1 MIWAT
6 PMLAGLVAAI
16 AVPSLVI
23 LYFLKL
29 RRIPREVSST
39 LLWKKSIQDLQA
51 NAPFQKLRRNLLL
64 FLQLIILG
72 LILLA
77 LAQPRSTAS
86 SAAGRKLVILVDR
99 SASMRAVDGEA
110 GAGGG
115 IGRTRLD
122 VAKQRAISMVEG
134 LASPSLFEES
144 DKADEAMVIAFDRSA
159 EIVSQFTSDKQAL
172 LAAINGIVQ
181 TDGPSSI
188 EEAYRLAQSQR
199 PNRVVI
205 DTGVDGEG
213 TNPVELEGIKGGDAY
228 FFHLFSD
235 GKIGD
240 LDVVRADEDT
250 ADAPSF
256 EYHSVGGSGS
266 VNIGLTALR
275 AERDYEDPTKLS
287 VFVGVQSTD
296 MNPRSVDA
304 ELRVGGRVVSV
315 RAIELDALRIDP
327 QIGTREVSTGG
338 VVFELVEPNGVVV
351 DVRLSTG
358 FGDASSGMK
367 MDVLE
372 TDNAG
377 TLIVPPAKQA
387 SVALV
392 TTGSLFLREAL
403 SGLSISDLKIMSPA
417 QYEDMREAG
426 ETGGIDLFVFDRTLP
441 KASEGGVVFDP
452 GRYLVIGDVYTGPG
466 GVVDQGE
473 GPGTQIINWRRGHPL
488 LRDLTLDAV
497 VLGKSRTVEIPDGS
511 ELVSLAET
519 TEGPAIVE
527 MSTGD
532 VRAVMVAFDPAFSN
546 WPFDVS
552 FVVFLASSVDY
563 LGTQVGTDVEVNARQ
578 ITPGFVLADRVP
590 NDASKIR
597 VRLPDGSM
605 SGEVI
610 AAPDGRIVYGPIHET
625 GVYRVEWMGSMGA
638 SDIEDDG
645 KVLRFY
651 AANLL
656 DGPESDVGSAETL
669 GLSNRVVSASNQGE
683 ITRLKE
689 WWPWLLLGALC
700 VMMVEWWI
708 YNKKVYL

>member
-64 FLQLIILG
+64 FLQLLILG

-99 SASMRAVDGEA
+99 SASMRAVDGD
-110 GAGGG
+110 GGSVG
-115 IGRTRLD
+115 DRTRLD
-122 VAKQRAISMVEG
+122 VAKERAISMVEG

-144 DKADEAMVIAFDRSA
+144 EDADEAMVIAFDRSA

-205 DTGVDGEG
+205 DSGVDGTG
-213 TNPVELEGIKGGDAY
+213 TDPVELEGIKGGDAY

-235 GKIGD
+235 GKVSD

-256 EYHSVGGSGS
+256 EYHSVGGAAA

-296 MNPRSVDA
+296 PNPRSIDA

-315 RAIELDALRIDP
+315 RAIELDALTIDP

-351 DVRLSTG
+351 EVRLSTG
-358 FGDASSGMK
+358 FGDASSQGG

-372 TDNAG
+372 TDNSG

-403 SGLSISDLKIMSPA
+403 SGLSISDLQIMSPA
-417 QYEDMREAG
+417 QYEEMRDAG
-426 ETGGIDLFVFDRTLP
+426 ETGAIDLFVFDRTLP

-563 LGTQVGTDVEVNARQ
+563 LGTQVGTDVDVNARQ

-590 NDASKIR
+590 SDASNIR
-597 VRLPDGSM
+597 VRLPDGTM

-610 AAPDGRIVYGPIHET
+610 AAPDGRIVYGPIHRT
-625 GVYRVEWMGSMGA
+625 GVYRVEWTGSVGA

-656 DGPESDVGSAETL
+656 DGPESDVGAAETL
-669 GLSNRVVSASNQGE
+669 GLSNRVVSASSQGE

-700 VMMVEWWI
+700 VMMMEWWI

>member
-6 PMLAGLVAAI
+6 PLLAGLVAAI

-39 LLWKKSIQDLQA
+39 LLWKKAIQDLQA

-72 LILLA
+72 LIVLA
-77 LAQPRSTAS
+77 LAQPRSSATAS
-86 SAAGRKLVILVDR
+86 AGRKLVILVDR
-99 SASMRAVDGEA
+99 SASMRAVDGDLA
-110 GAGGG
+110 QGSD
-115 IGRTRLD
+115 ITRLES
-122 VAKQRAISMVEG
+122 AKERAIGLVEG
-134 LASPSLFEES
+134 LAAPSLFEEAE
-144 DKADEAMVIAFDRSA
+144 DADEAMVIAFDRSA
-159 EIVSQFTSDKQAL
+159 EIVSRFTSDKAAL
-172 LAAINGIVQ
+172 ISAINGIVQ

-199 PNRVVI
+199 PDRVFI
-205 DTGVDGEG
+205 DTGATGEG
-213 TNPVELEGIKGGDAY
+213 TDPVEIEGIKGGDAY

-235 GKIGD
+235 GRISD

-250 ADAPSF
+250 QDAPSF
-256 EYHSVGGSGS
+256 EYHSVGDAES
-266 VNIGLTALR
+266 VSVGLTALR

-296 MNPRSVDA
+296 VNPRSIDA
-304 ELRVGGRVVSV
+304 ELLVGGSVVSV
-315 RAIELDALRIDP
+315 RSVVLAGAEVDA
-327 QIGTREVSTGG
+327 QTGTKEVSTGG
-338 VVFELVEPNGVVV
+338 VVFELNEPNGVVV
-351 DVRLSTG
+351 GVRLSTG
-358 FGDASSGMK
+358 FGGDAAN
-367 MDVLE
+367 DVLG
-372 TDNAG
+372 TDNSG

-392 TTGSLFLREAL
+392 TTGSLFLKEAL
-403 SGLSISDLKIMSPA
+403 TGLSISDLKIITPGE
-417 QYEDMREAG
+417 YEEMREAG
-426 ETGGIDLFVFDRTLP
+426 ETGAIDLFVFDRAMP
-441 KASEGGVVFDP
+441 KAGDGGVVFDP
-452 GRYLVIGDVYTGPG
+452 GRYLVVGDVYTGPG
-466 GVVDQGE
+466 GMVDLGD
-473 GPGTQIINWRRGHPL
+473 GPGTQIINWRRVHPL

-497 VLGKSRTVEIPDGS
+497 VIGKSRTVEIPDGS

-552 FVVFLASSVDY
+552 FVVFLASAVDY
-563 LGTQVGTDVEVNARQ
+563 LGTQVGTDVDVNARQ

-590 NDASKIR
+590 SDAGNIR

-610 AAPDGRIVYGPIHET
+610 AAPDGRIVYGPIRET
-625 GVYRVEWMGSMGA
+625 GVYSVQWTGSAGV
-638 SDIEDDG
+638 SDMEDDG
-645 KVLRFY
+645 KILRYY

-656 DGPESDVGSAETL
+656 DGPESDL
-669 GLSNRVVSASNQGE
+669 GASQSLDLSNRVVSASNQGE

-689 WWPWLLLGALC
+689 WWPWLLLGAIA
-700 VMMVEWWI
+700 VMMFEWWI
-708 YNKKVYL
+708 YNRKVYL

>member
-86 SAAGRKLVILVDR
+86 SAGGRKLVILVDR
-99 SASMRAVDGEA
+99 SASMCAVDGDA
-110 GAGGG
+110 
-115 IGRTRLD
+115 GRTRLE
-122 VAKQRAISMVEG
+122 VAKERAISMVEG

-144 DKADEAMVIAFDRSA
+144 EEADEAMVIAFDRSA

-172 LAAINGIVQ
+172 LSAINGIEQ
-181 TDGPSSI
+181 TDAPSSI

-205 DTGVDGEG
+205 DSGSDGEG

-235 GKIGD
+235 GKVSD

-256 EYHSVGGSGS
+256 EYHAVGQSTA
-266 VNIGLTALR
+266 VNVGLTALR

-296 MNPRSVDA
+296 VNPRSVDA

-315 RAIELDALRIDP
+315 RAVNLDASVIDP
-327 QIGTREVSTGG
+327 QLGTREVSTGG

-351 DVRLSTG
+351 EVRLSTG
-358 FGDASSGMK
+358 FGDAG

-372 TDNAG
+372 TDNVG

-403 SGLSISDLKIMSPA
+403 TGLSISDLQIMSPA

-426 ETGGIDLFVFDRTLP
+426 ETSAIDLFVFDGTLP

-497 VLGKSRTVEIPDGS
+497 VLGKSRTIEIPDGS

-563 LGTQVGTDVEVNARQ
+563 LGTQVGTDVDVNARQ
-578 ITPGFVLADRVP
+578 LTPGFVLADRVP
-590 NDASKIR
+590 TDAENIR
-597 VRLPDGSM
+597 VRLPDGTM
-605 SGEVI
+605 SGEVV
-610 AAPDGRIVYGPIHET
+610 AAPDGRIVYGPIHDS
-625 GVYRVEWMGSMGA
+625 GVYRVEWNGSMGA
-638 SDIEDDG
+638 SDVEDDG

-669 GLSNRVVSASNQGE
+669 GLSNRVVSASSQGE

-689 WWPWLLLGALC
+689 WWPWLLLGALG

>member
-1 MIWAT
+1 MTWAT
-6 PMLAGLVAAI
+6 PMLAALVGAI
-16 AVPSLVI
+16 AIPALVI

-39 LLWKKSIQDLQA
+39 LLWKKAIQDLQA

-77 LAQPRSTAS
+77 LAQPRSTATAS
-86 SAAGRKLVILVDR
+86 AGRKLVILIDR
-99 SASMRAVDGEA
+99 SASMRAVDGDVSLSTPS
-110 GAGGG
+110 
-115 IGRTRLD
+115 TRLQ
-122 VAKQRAISMVEG
+122 VAKERAIGLVEG
-134 LASPSLFEES
+134 LAAPSLFEES

-159 EIVSQFTSDKQAL
+159 EIVSQFTSDKQTL
-172 LAAINGIVQ
+172 INAINGIVQ

-199 PNRVVI
+199 PNRVFI
-205 DTGVDGEG
+205 DTGSTGEG
-213 TNPVELEGIKGGDAY
+213 TDPVEIEGIKGGDAY

-235 GKIGD
+235 GRISD
-240 LDVVRADEDT
+240 LDVVRADSIEQ
-250 ADAPSF
+250 AGDAPTF
-256 EYHSVGGSGS
+256 EYHAVGDAAAVSV
-266 VNIGLTALR
+266 GLTALR

-296 MNPRSVDA
+296 PNPRSIDA
-304 ELRVGGRVVSV
+304 ELLVGGAVVSV
-315 RAIELDALRIDP
+315 RSITLQGAEVDA
-327 QIGTREVSTGG
+327 QTGSREPSTGG
-338 VVFELVEPNGVVV
+338 VVFELAEPNGVVV
-351 DVRLSTG
+351 GVRLSTG
-358 FGDASSGMK
+358 FGEGDL
-367 MDVLE
+367 DVLG
-372 TDNAG
+372 TDNSG

-392 TTGSLFLREAL
+392 TTGSLFLKEAL
-403 SGLSISDLKIMSPA
+403 TGLSISDLKIMSPSE
-417 QYEDMREAG
+417 YEDMREAG
-426 ETGGIDLFVFDRTLP
+426 EASAIDLFVFDRATP
-441 KASEGGVVFDP
+441 KPSEGGVVFDP
-452 GRYLVIGDVYTGPG
+452 GRYLVVGDVYTGPG
-466 GVVDQGE
+466 GVVDLGD

-497 VLGKSRTVEIPDGS
+497 VIGKSRTIEIPEGS

-532 VRAVMVAFDPAFSN
+532 VRAVMVGFDPAYSN

-552 FVVFLASSVDY
+552 FVVFLASAVDY
-563 LGTQVGTDVEVNARQ
+563 LGTQVGTEVDVNARQ

-590 NDASKIR
+590 TDAGNIR

-610 AAPDGRIVYGPIHET
+610 AAPDGRIVYGPIRET
-625 GVYRVEWMGSMGA
+625 GVYSVQWTGSAGA

-645 KVLRFY
+645 KILRYY

-656 DGPESDVGSAETL
+656 DGPESDL
-669 GLSNRVVSASNQGE
+669 GASESLDLSNRVVSASNQGE

-689 WWPWLLLGALC
+689 WWPWLLLAAIA
-700 VMMVEWWI
+700 VMMFEWWI
-708 YNKKVYL
+708 YNRKVYL

>member
-86 SAAGRKLVILVDR
+86 SAGGRKLVILVDR
-99 SASMRAVDGEA
+99 SASMRAVDGDA
-110 GAGGG
+110 
-115 IGRTRLD
+115 GRTRLE
-122 VAKQRAISMVEG
+122 VAKERAISMVEG

-144 DKADEAMVIAFDRSA
+144 EEADEAMVIAFDRSA

-172 LAAINGIVQ
+172 LSAINGIEQ
-181 TDGPSSI
+181 TDAPSSI

-205 DTGVDGEG
+205 DSGSDGEG

-235 GKIGD
+235 GKVSD

-256 EYHSVGGSGS
+256 EYHSVGQSTA
-266 VNIGLTALR
+266 VNVGLTALR

-296 MNPRSVDA
+296 VNPRSVDA

-315 RAIELDALRIDP
+315 RAVNLDASVIDP
-327 QIGTREVSTGG
+327 QLGTREVSTSG
-338 VVFELVEPNGVVV
+338 VVFELVEPNGVVI

-358 FGDASSGMK
+358 FGDAS

-372 TDNAG
+372 TDNVG

-403 SGLSISDLKIMSPA
+403 SGLSISDLQIMSPA
-417 QYEDMREAG
+417 QYEDMRDAG
-426 ETGGIDLFVFDRTLP
+426 ETGAIDLFVFDGTLP

-497 VLGKSRTVEIPDGS
+497 VLGKSRTIEIPDGS

-563 LGTQVGTDVEVNARQ
+563 LGTQVGTDVDVNARQ
-578 ITPGFVLADRVP
+578 LTPGFVLADRVP
-590 NDASKIR
+590 TDAENIR
-597 VRLPDGSM
+597 VRLPDGTM
-605 SGEVI
+605 SGEVV
-610 AAPDGRIVYGPIHET
+610 AAPDGRIVYGPIHDS
-625 GVYRVEWMGSMGA
+625 GVYRVEWNGSMGA
-638 SDIEDDG
+638 SDVEDDG

-669 GLSNRVVSASNQGE
+669 GLSNRVVSASSQGE

-689 WWPWLLLGALC
+689 WWPWLLLGALG

>member
-64 FLQLIILG
+64 FLQLLILG

-99 SASMRAVDGEA
+99 SASMRAVDGD
-110 GAGGG
+110 GGSD
-115 IGRTRLD
+115 RTRLD
-122 VAKQRAISMVEG
+122 VAKERAISMVEG

-144 DKADEAMVIAFDRSA
+144 EKADEAMVIAFDRSA

-181 TDGPSSI
+181 TDGPSLI

-205 DTGVDGEG
+205 DSGGDGTGTD
-213 TNPVELEGIKGGDAY
+213 PVELEGIKGGDAY

-235 GKIGD
+235 GKVSD

-256 EYHSVGGSGS
+256 EYHSVGGSGA

-296 MNPRSVDA
+296 PNPRSIDA

-315 RAIELDALRIDP
+315 RAVDLDALTIDP

-358 FGDASSGMK
+358 FGDAS

-372 TDNAG
+372 TDNSG

-403 SGLSISDLKIMSPA
+403 SGLSISDLQIMSPA

-426 ETGGIDLFVFDRTLP
+426 ETSGIDLFVFDRTLP

-497 VLGKSRTVEIPDGS
+497 VLGKSRTIEIPEGS

-532 VRAVMVAFDPAFSN
+532 VRAVMVAFDPAYSN

-563 LGTQVGTDVEVNARQ
+563 LGTQVGTDVDVNARQ

-590 NDASKIR
+590 SDASNIR
-597 VRLPDGSM
+597 VRLPDGTM

-610 AAPDGRIVYGPIHET
+610 AAPDGRIVYGPIHRT
-625 GVYRVEWMGSMGA
+625 GVYRVEWTGSMGA

-656 DGPESDVGSAETL
+656 DGPESDIGSAETL

>member
-1 MIWAT
+1 MTWAT
-6 PMLAGLVAAI
+6 PMLAALVGAI
-16 AVPSLVI
+16 AVPALVI

-29 RRIPREVSST
+29 RRVPREVSST
-39 LLWKKSIQDLQA
+39 LLWKKAIQDLQA
-51 NAPFQKLRRNLLL
+51 NAPFQRLRRNLLL

-77 LAQPRSTAS
+77 LAQPRSTDTAS
-86 SAAGRKLVILVDR
+86 AGRKLVILIDR
-99 SASMRAVDGEA
+99 SASMRAVDGDVSLSVPT
-110 GAGGG
+110 
-115 IGRTRLD
+115 TRLE
-122 VAKQRAISMVEG
+122 VAKERAIGLVEG

-144 DKADEAMVIAFDRSA
+144 EKADEAMVIAFDRSA
-159 EIVSQFTSDKQAL
+159 EIVSQFTSDKVAL
-172 LAAINGIVQ
+172 VNAINGIVQ

-199 PNRVVI
+199 PNRVFI
-205 DTGVDGEG
+205 DTGSTGEG
-213 TNPVELEGIKGGDAY
+213 TNPVEIEGIKGGDAY

-235 GKIGD
+235 GRISD

-250 ADAPSF
+250 PDAPSF
-256 EYHSVGGSGS
+256 EYHAVGDAGS
-266 VNIGLTALR
+266 VSVGLTALR

-296 MNPRSVDA
+296 PNPRSIDA
-304 ELRVGGRVVSV
+304 ELLVGGAVVSV
-315 RAIELDALRIDP
+315 RSIALEGAAVDAMT
-327 QIGTREVSTGG
+327 GAREVSTGG
-338 VVFELVEPNGVVV
+338 VVFELREPNGVVV
-351 DVRLSTG
+351 GVRLATG
-358 FGDASSGMK
+358 FGEGDL
-367 MDVLE
+367 DVLG

-403 SGLSISDLKIMSPA
+403 KGLSISDLLVISPGE
-417 QYEDMREAG
+417 YEAMREAG
-426 ETGGIDLFVFDRTLP
+426 EASAVDLFVFDRAMP
-441 KASEGGVVFDP
+441 EASEGGVVFDP
-452 GRYLVIGDVYTGPG
+452 GRYLVVGDVYTGPG
-466 GVVDQGE
+466 GVVDHGD
-473 GPGTQIINWRRGHPL
+473 GPGTQIINWRRVHPL

-497 VLGKSRTVEIPDGS
+497 VIGKSRTIEIPEGS

-532 VRAVMVAFDPAFSN
+532 VRAVMVGFDPAFSN

-552 FVVFLASSVDY
+552 FVVFLASAVDY
-563 LGTQVGTDVEVNARQ
+563 LGTQVGTEVDVNARQ

-590 NDASKIR
+590 TDAGNIR

-610 AAPDGRIVYGPIHET
+610 AAPDGRIVYGPIRET
-625 GVYRVEWMGSMGA
+625 GVYSVQWVGSAGA

-645 KVLRFY
+645 KILRYY

-656 DGPESDVGSAETL
+656 DGPESDL
-669 GLSNRVVSASNQGE
+669 GASESLDLSNRVVSASNQGE

-689 WWPWLLLGALC
+689 WWPWLLLGAIG
-700 VMMVEWWI
+700 VMMFEWWV
-708 YNKKVYL
+708 YNRKVYL

>member
-6 PMLAGLVAAI
+6 PILAGFVAAI

-39 LLWKKSIQDLQA
+39 LLWKKAIQDLQA

-77 LAQPRSTAS
+77 LAQPRSTATAS
-86 SAAGRKLVILVDR
+86 AGRKLVILIDR
-99 SASMRAVDGEA
+99 SASMRAVDGDISRSSE
-110 GAGGG
+110 
-115 IGRTRLD
+115 ITRLE
-122 VAKQRAISMVEG
+122 VAKERAIGLVEG
-134 LASPSLFEES
+134 LAAPSLFEDSE
-144 DKADEAMVIAFDRSA
+144 KADEAMVIAFDRSA
-159 EIVSQFTSDKQAL
+159 QIVSQFTSDKTAL
-172 LAAINGIVQ
+172 ITAINGIVQ

-199 PNRVVI
+199 PNRIFI
-205 DTGVDGEG
+205 DTGSSGEG
-213 TNPVELEGIKGGDAY
+213 TDPVEIEGIKGGDAY

-235 GKIGD
+235 GRISD

-250 ADAPSF
+250 PDAPSF
-256 EYHSVGGSGS
+256 EYHAVGDAGAVSV
-266 VNIGLTALR
+266 GLTALR

-296 MNPRSVDA
+296 PLARSVDA
-304 ELRVGGRVVSV
+304 ELLVGGAVVSV
-315 RAIELDALRIDP
+315 RSVVLAGAEVDV
-327 QIGTREVSTGG
+327 QTGKKKVSTGG
-338 VVFELVEPNGVVV
+338 VVFELNEPNGVVV
-351 DVRLSTG
+351 GVRLSTG
-358 FGDASSGMK
+358 FGNESS
-367 MDVLE
+367 MDVLG
-372 TDNAG
+372 TDNSG

-392 TTGSLFLREAL
+392 TTGSLFLKEAL
-403 SGLSISDLKIMSPA
+403 TGLSISDLKVITPGE
-417 QYEDMREAG
+417 YEEMRDAGEAG
-426 ETGGIDLFVFDRTLP
+426 AIDLFVFDRAMP
-441 KASEGGVVFDP
+441 RASEGGVVFDP
-452 GRYLVIGDVYTGPG
+452 GRYLIVGDVYTGPG
-466 GVVDQGE
+466 GMIDHGD
-473 GPGTQIINWRRGHPL
+473 GPGTQIINWRRVHPL

-497 VLGKSRTVEIPDGS
+497 VIGKSRTVEIPDGS

-519 TEGPAIVE
+519 TEGPAIIE

-552 FVVFLASSVDY
+552 FVVFLASAVDY
-563 LGTQVGTDVEVNARQ
+563 LGTQVGTDVDVNARQ

-590 NDASKIR
+590 SDAGNIR

-605 SGEVI
+605 SSEII
-610 AAPDGRIVYGPIHET
+610 AAPDGRIVYGPIHKT
-625 GVYRVEWMGSMGA
+625 GVYSVQWTGSAGV
-638 SDIEDDG
+638 SDVEDDG
-645 KVLRFY
+645 KIIRHY

-656 DGPESDVGSAETL
+656 DGPESDL
-669 GLSNRVVSASNQGE
+669 GAAASLDLSNRVVSASSKGE

-689 WWPWLLLGALC
+689 WWPWLLLGAIA
-700 VMMVEWWI
+700 VMMFEWWI

>member
-86 SAAGRKLVILVDR
+86 SAGGRKLVILVDR
-99 SASMRAVDGEA
+99 SASMRAVDGDA
-110 GAGGG
+110 
-115 IGRTRLD
+115 GRTRLE
-122 VAKQRAISMVEG
+122 VAKERAISMVEG

-144 DKADEAMVIAFDRSA
+144 EEADEAMVIAFDRSA

-172 LAAINGIVQ
+172 LSAINGIEQ
-181 TDGPSSI
+181 TDAPSSI

-205 DTGVDGEG
+205 DSGSDGEG

-235 GKIGD
+235 GKVSD

-256 EYHSVGGSGS
+256 EYHSVGQSTA
-266 VNIGLTALR
+266 VNVGLTALR

-296 MNPRSVDA
+296 VNPRSVDA

-315 RAIELDALRIDP
+315 RAVNLDASVIDP
-327 QIGTREVSTGG
+327 QLGTREVSTGG

-358 FGDASSGMK
+358 FGDAG

-372 TDNAG
+372 TDNVG

-403 SGLSISDLKIMSPA
+403 TGLSISDLQIMSPA
-417 QYEDMREAG
+417 QYEEMRDAG
-426 ETGGIDLFVFDRTLP
+426 ETGAIDLFVFDGTLP

-497 VLGKSRTVEIPDGS
+497 VLGKSRTIEIPDGS

-563 LGTQVGTDVEVNARQ
+563 LGTQVGTDVDVNARQ
-578 ITPGFVLADRVP
+578 LTPGFVLADRVP
-590 NDASKIR
+590 TDAENIR
-597 VRLPDGSM
+597 VRLPDGTM
-605 SGEVI
+605 SGEVV
-610 AAPDGRIVYGPIHET
+610 AAPDGRIVYGPIHDS
-625 GVYRVEWMGSMGA
+625 GVYRVEWNGSMGA
-638 SDIEDDG
+638 SDVEDDG

-669 GLSNRVVSASNQGE
+669 GLSNRVVSASSQGE

>member
-1 MIWAT
+1 MTWAT
-6 PMLAGLVAAI
+6 PMLAALVAAI
-16 AVPSLVI
+16 AIPSLVI

-29 RRIPREVSST
+29 RRVPREVSST

-86 SAAGRKLVILVDR
+86 SAAGRKLVLLIDR
-99 SASMRAVDGEA
+99 SASMRAVDGDGSSA
-110 GAGGG
+110 GE
-115 IGRTRLD
+115 RTRLEA
-122 VAKQRAISMVEG
+122 AKERAIGLVEG

-144 DKADEAMVIAFDRSA
+144 EDADEAMVIAFDRSA
-159 EIVSQFTSDKQAL
+159 EIVSQFTSDKQGL
-172 LAAINGIVQ
+172 INAINGIEQ

-205 DTGVDGEG
+205 DSGGDGTGTD
-213 TNPVELEGIKGGDAY
+213 PVELEGIKGGDAY

-235 GKIGD
+235 GKVGE

-256 EYHSVGGSGS
+256 EYHAVGEAGA
-266 VNIGLTALR
+266 VNVGLTALR

-296 MNPRSVDA
+296 VNPRSVDA

-315 RAIELDALRIDP
+315 RAVNLDGAVVES
-327 QIGTREVSTGG
+327 QTGEKEASTGG
-338 VVFELVEPNGVVV
+338 VVFELVEPNGVMVE
-351 DVRLSTG
+351 VRLSTG
-358 FGDASSGMK
+358 FGDAG

-372 TDNAG
+372 TDNVG

-403 SGLSISDLKIMSPA
+403 SGLSISDLQIMSPA
-417 QYEDMREAG
+417 QYEEMRDAG
-426 ETGGIDLFVFDRTLP
+426 ETGAIDLFVFDGTMP

-497 VLGKSRTVEIPDGS
+497 VLGKSRTIEIPDGS

-552 FVVFLASSVDY
+552 FVVFLASAVDY
-563 LGTQVGTDVEVNARQ
+563 LGTQVGTDVDVNARQ

-590 NDASKIR
+590 SDAENIR
-597 VRLPDGSM
+597 VRLPDGTM

-610 AAPDGRIVYGPIHET
+610 AAPDGRIVYGPIHQR
-625 GVYRVEWMGSMGA
+625 GVYRVEWIGSAGA
-638 SDIEDDG
+638 SDLVEDG
-645 KVLRFY
+645 KVMRFY
-651 AANLL
+651 GANLL
-656 DGPESDVGSAETL
+656 DGPESDLGSAASL
-669 GLSNRVVSASNQGE
+669 GLSNRVVSASSQGE

-689 WWPWLLLGALC
+689 WWPWLLLGAIG
-700 VMMVEWWI
+700 VMMLEWWI

>member
-6 PMLAGLVAAI
+6 PLLAGLVAAI

-39 LLWKKSIQDLQA
+39 LLWKKAIQDLQA

-77 LAQPRSTAS
+77 LAQPRSTATAS
-86 SAAGRKLVILVDR
+86 AGRKLVIMIDR
-99 SASMRAVDGEA
+99 SASMRAVDGDLARASE
-110 GAGGG
+110 
-115 IGRTRLD
+115 ITRLEI
-122 VAKQRAISMVEG
+122 AKERAIEMVEG
-134 LASPSLFEES
+134 LAAPSLFEEAE
-144 DKADEAMVIAFDRSA
+144 KADEAMVIAFDRSA
-159 EIVSQFTSDKQAL
+159 EIVSQFTSDKTAL
-172 LAAINGIVQ
+172 ISAINAIVQ

-199 PNRVVI
+199 PNRIFI
-205 DTGVDGEG
+205 DTGSSGEG
-213 TNPVELEGIKGGDAY
+213 TDPVEIEGIKGGDAY
-228 FFHLFSD
+228 YFHLFSD
-235 GKIGD
+235 GRIAD
-240 LDVVRADEDT
+240 LDVVRADENT

-256 EYHSVGGSGS
+256 EYHAVGDGASVS
-266 VNIGLTALR
+266 VGLTALR

-296 MNPRSVDA
+296 PNARSIDA
-304 ELRVGGRVVSV
+304 ELLVGGSVVSV
-315 RAIELDALRIDP
+315 RSVVLGAAEVDV
-327 QIGTREVSTGG
+327 QTGKKEVSTGG
-338 VVFELVEPNGVVV
+338 VVFELNEPNGVVV
-351 DVRLSTG
+351 GVRLSTG
-358 FGDASSGMK
+358 FGNESS
-367 MDVLE
+367 MDVLG
-372 TDNAG
+372 TDNSG

-387 SVALV
+387 TVALV
-392 TTGSLFLREAL
+392 TTGSLFLKEAL
-403 SGLSISDLKIMSPA
+403 TGLSISDLQIITPGE
-417 QYEDMREAG
+417 YEEMRDAG
-426 ETGGIDLFVFDRTLP
+426 ETGSIDLFVFDRAMP
-441 KASEGGVVFDP
+441 KAGDGGVVFDP
-452 GRYLVIGDVYTGPG
+452 GRYLIVGDVYTGPG
-466 GVVDQGE
+466 GMIDHGD
-473 GPGTQIINWRRGHPL
+473 GPGTQIINWRRVHPL

-497 VLGKSRTVEIPDGS
+497 VIGKSRTVEIPDGS

-519 TEGPAIVE
+519 TEGPAIIE

-552 FVVFLASSVDY
+552 FVVFLASAVDY
-563 LGTQVGTDVEVNARQ
+563 LGTQVGTDVDVNARQ
-578 ITPGFVLADRVP
+578 IVPGFVLADRVP
-590 NDASKIR
+590 SDASNIR

-605 SGEVI
+605 SGEVV
-610 AAPDGRIVYGPIHET
+610 AAPDGGIVYGPIHQT
-625 GVYRVEWMGSMGA
+625 GVYSVQWTGSAGV

-645 KVLRFY
+645 KILRYY

-656 DGPESDVGSAETL
+656 DGPESDL
-669 GLSNRVVSASNQGE
+669 GTTASLDLSNRVVGASDQGE

-689 WWPWLLLGALC
+689 WWPWLLLGAIA
-700 VMMVEWWI
+700 VMMFEWWI